1 MDRPS
6 PSLARTGT
14 TLLLTVAA
22 LAGPFASAATA
33 APAMTVSDTAAL
45 TTPAGAS
52 APAPRNAHPRA
63 DPPRTATSPRTASAW
78 LPYWGDVDAAYRDA
92 LRHADQ
98 LHTVSPFW
106 YEATGDRAV
115 TAHPG
120 AGRRDIVQGLRRA
133 GIKVVPTVT
142 EALGAKDM
150 AELMHDPRR
159 RAVHVEALVRTV
171 GRHGYDGIDLDYEK
185 MALTGTAAERARV
198 ATGYNVLTAD
208 LCARLHALGKQC
220 IVTVVPQTGGSGT
233 AYDYRELGKVADRF
247 RIMGYDLHW
256 SGGEAGPLSSRQ
268 WYDAF
273 LRHATATVPRH
284 KIEVAFPGYGWDWD
298 RTAGGRATHRTWQE
312 AEALRRRTG
321 AAYRFDAV
329 SGTPHFTY
337 RRDGHTH
344 EVWYQDARGV
354 AAHKAVLDSYGIR
367 GTGLWA
373 LGFEDPGSWA
383 ALRAHAVRHRPVR

>member
-1 MDRPS
+1 MHRPS
-6 PSLARTGT
+6 SFLARTGT
-14 TLLLTVAA
+14 ALLLAAAA
-22 LAGPFASAATA
+22 LAGPLAAASPAT
-33 APAMTVSDTAAL
+33 TAH
-45 TTPAGAS
+45 T
-52 APAPRNAHPRA
+52 RH
-63 DPPRTATSPRTASAW
+63 DPTRTASAW

-106 YEATGDRAV
+106 YEATGDSTV

-120 AGRRDIVQGLRRA
+120 AGRRDIVQGLREA

-142 EALGAKDM
+142 ETLDAKDM
-150 AELMHDPRR
+150 AGLMLDRRR
-159 RAVHVEALVRTV
+159 RAAHVEALLRTV
-171 GRHGYDGIDLDYEK
+171 RGHGYDGIDLDYER
-185 MALTGTAAERARV
+185 MALTGDAADRARV
-198 ATGYNVLTAD
+198 ATGYNALTAD

-220 IVTVVPQTGGSGT
+220 VVTVLPQTGDSGT
-233 AYDYRELGKVADRF
+233 AYDYRRLGKVADRF

-256 SGGEAGPLSSRQ
+256 SGGAPGPLSSRQ

-273 LRHATATVPRH
+273 LRRATATVPRH

-298 RTAGGRATHRTWQE
+298 RTAGGRATHRTWKE
-312 AEALRRRTG
+312 AEALRRSTG
-321 AAYRFDAV
+321 AAYRFDDA
-329 SGTPHFTY
+329 SGTPHFRY
-337 RRDGHTH
+337 RRDGHDH

-354 AAHKAVLDSYGIR
+354 AAHKEVLDRYRIR

-383 ALRAHAVRHRPVR
+383 ELRAHAVRHRPVR